1 MKQWKINL
9 DYIFLLNFLTLAG
22 DTSYLVHDT
31 SPVQP
36 CLFMIL
42 PHLPVFSIILI
53 QFIYLET
60 CSGCQ
65 SCKHSDF
72 NFGVTIFS
80 WTEVGSKLLT
90 YSDLTL
96 SNSASRIISM
106 SSTLLLQTLLT
117 LASNKRSF
125 ILIDLIM
132 DNYKCIR
139 ILDALFFSIIAAL
152 LIFNSSPYEAFE
164 GWKKRMKIREVKTAK
179 KKVTQSYPAFFPCHL
194 CFSFFQ
200 FIKKVYLFTFFW
212 PALFAVLSDMEIK
225 HRLHVLS
232 DAFHLWPMLASVHYC
247 RLVNK
252 AV

>member
-1 MKQWKINL
+1 M
-9 DYIFLLNFLTLAG
+9 TLAG

-72 NFGVTIFS
+72 NFGVNIFS

-117 LASNKRSF
+117 LASNRRSF

-164 GWKKRMKIREVKTAK
+164 GWKKEDENKRSKNSKEESNSIL
-179 KKVTQSYPAFFPCHL
+179 SCFFPMPSL
-194 CFSFFQ
+194 FLFFP
-200 FIKKVYLFTFFW
+200 IY
-212 PALFAVLSDMEIK
+212 
-225 HRLHVLS
+225 
-232 DAFHLWPMLASVHYC
+232 
-247 RLVNK
+247 
-252 AV
+252 